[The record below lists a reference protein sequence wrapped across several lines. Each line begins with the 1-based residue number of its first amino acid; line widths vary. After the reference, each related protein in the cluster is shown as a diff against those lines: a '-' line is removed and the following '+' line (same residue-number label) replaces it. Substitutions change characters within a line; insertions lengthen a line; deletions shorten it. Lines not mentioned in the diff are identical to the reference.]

1 MHPRNTVPPE
11 ATRRT
16 TALPAIEITHLS
28 KHFGDVRAV
37 DDVTLRVPAGQIYAL
52 LGLNG
57 AGKTT
62 LIRML
67 LGMITPTAG
76 TVRVL
81 GADVTGGDRS
91 AWARVGYLVEAAAA
105 YPELTVRENLE
116 VVRRLRRLPGPAGS
130 AGSAGSAV
138 GDIIERLALTPYADR
153 RARTLSL
160 GNLQRLALARALLHA
175 PALLILDE
183 PVNGLD
189 PAGVAEI
196 RALLAGLAHQHGTT
210 VLLSSHLL
218 AEVARLATRIG
229 ILHHGRLLGE
239 HDAAHLDRHRSR
251 HLRLATRDD
260 HTAAAVLHAAGYHPE
275 PATPTG
281 LLLTD
286 PRALAQ
292 PEQVATVLVHGGIP
306 PADLHLE
313 EEDLEAFFLRTV
325 SPVAPEVAPEAMS
338 EAVSEAGK
346 AAGDA

>member
-1 MHPRNTVPPE
+1 MRPRDAVPPE

-16 TALPAIEITHLS
+16 TAAPAIEITHLS

-62 LIRML
+62 LIRTL

-116 VVRRLRRLPGPAGS
+116 VVRRLRHLPGPAVG
-130 AGSAGSAV
+130 AV
-138 GDIIERLALTPYADR
+138 GDIIERLALTPYAER

-239 HDAAHLDRHRSR
+239 HDAARLDRHRRR
-251 HLRLATRDD
+251 HLRLTTRDD

-275 PATPTG
+275 PATPAG

-286 PRALAQ
+286 PRALAE
-292 PEQVATVLVHGGIP
+292 PEQVAAVLVHGGIP
-306 PADLHLE
+306 PADLHLQ

-325 SPVAPEVAPEAMS
+325 STNAPEA
-338 EAVSEAGK
+338 APGAAFEAGK